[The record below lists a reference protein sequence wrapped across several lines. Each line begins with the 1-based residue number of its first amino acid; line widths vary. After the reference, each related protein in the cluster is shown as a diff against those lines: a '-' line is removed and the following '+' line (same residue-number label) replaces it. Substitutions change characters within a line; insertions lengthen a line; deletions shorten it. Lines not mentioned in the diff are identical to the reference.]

1 MITLQLSLDDAR
13 FLCGQLGRHLERV
26 DDELVHTDKREM
38 QRELARDVAR
48 LRAVL
53 RQLESVTRDVSGSRS
68 VDAH

>member
-13 FLCGQLGRHLERV
+13 FLCGQLERQLARV

-53 RQLESVTRDVSGSRS
+53 RQLESATREGATARS
-68 VDAH
+68 VTAH